1 MLNFAR
7 PSQWAPTERAPLLPA
22 ACVQPRVVRLMRD
35 AADAVAPTAPMLLSA
50 PVDPWPNTRG
60 EIHDTRPDILIDVP
74 EPPPV
79 VLRMEPSPPRPELAR
94 CYGISCRQGRA
105 PCTEQCAEV
114 ASTHPAPAR
123 RVPWGI
129 TEYTEPA
136 RRAPWLA
143 CAIGAALF
151 AAGYL
156 VGRVLP

>member
-74 EPPPV
+74 ERPRSV
-79 VLRMEPSPPRPELAR
+79 VRRLTPTEPTHLPHMGHRPNDDESNHEIAAAQEV
-94 CYGISCRQGRA
+94 GIRRA
-105 PCTEQCAEV
+105 PRSIV
-114 ASTHPAPAR
+114 
-123 RVPWGI
+123 
-129 TEYTEPA
+129 EYTEPA